1 MQVNMFINNLRKIH
15 GSLSLAINQA
25 MAWTESLSQEFPV
38 LPAEYI
44 PCSYVLW
51 AAPLSEMFWLQQL
64 LGGRQEVLINKSED
78 TQIIRGREG
87 ACLSSVCVYI
97 IVDFK
102 ICFLYFM

>member
-51 AAPLSEMFWLQQL
+51 AAPLSEMFWLAATVI
-64 LGGRQEVLINKSED
+64 GRKTRSFD
-78 TQIIRGREG
+78 KQI
-87 ACLSSVCVYI
+87 
-97 IVDFK
+97 
-102 ICFLYFM
+102 